1 MWFLLTT
8 LFCAYSDYDTVI
20 MVVNVITLLILIE
33 LRDRDLGN
41 VQASKRITSTSS
53 QEEIMESKIAA
64 DFDLSLHD

>member
-1 MWFLLTT
+1 
-8 LFCAYSDYDTVI
+8 

-33 LRDRDLGN
+33 LHDRDLGN